1 MFGMDTAQ
9 LIYIAVIAAL
19 AFGGVMLLVMA
30 LAGAPGQAVVR
41 QRLDRYTSEADFDT
55 DLRRPFAER
64 VVAPALRRSA
74 RVLLSLTPQQILD
87 DTAQRL
93 EAAGSPRFL
102 GATEFV
108 GLQMVIGV
116 LMGLG
121 VFSVLTL
128 MHMPTPVKVL
138 FFILIFGLGVL
149 IPKVVLTRMVE
160 ARRMRIRKALPD
172 VLDLLIVSVEA
183 GLALDG
189 AMSLVIDKM
198 KGPLSEE
205 FSRVLREIRTG
216 AARIDAMR
224 DMATRCGVQE
234 LRSFVSALYQAE
246 QLGASIGDVLRAQ
259 ADQLRVNR
267 RQRAEEAAHKM
278 PVKLLFPLIFLI
290 FPALLIVILGPAGI
304 TIMRVLQNVVK
315 TPGQ

>member
-1 MFGMDTAQ
+1 MFGLDTMQ
-9 LIYIAVIAAL
+9 IIYITAIAAM
-19 AFGGVMLLVMA
+19 AVGGLMLLAMA
-30 LAGAPGQAVVR
+30 WVGVPGQAVVR
-41 QRLDRYTSEADFDT
+41 QRLDHYTAESDYES

-74 RVLLSLTPQQILD
+74 RLLLRLTPQQILD
-87 DTAQRL
+87 DTAGRL

-108 GLQMVIGV
+108 GLQVVIGV
-116 LMGLG
+116 LLALG
-121 VFSVLTL
+121 VYALFSVLQL
-128 MHMPTPVKVL
+128 PTGPKVL
-138 FFILIFGLGVL
+138 FAFIMFGLGYF
-149 IPKVVLTRMVE
+149 IPKVFLTRMVE
-160 ARRMRIRKALPD
+160 TRRWRIRRALPD
-172 VLDLLIVSVEA
+172 TLDLLIVSVEA

-205 FSRVLREIRTG
+205 FGRVLREIRAG
-216 AARIDAMR
+216 AVRIEAMREMAAR
-224 DMATRCGVQE
+224 CGLPE

-259 ADQLRVNR
+259 ADQLRLNR

-304 TIMRVLQNVVK
+304 TILRVLQDVVK
-315 TPGQ
+315 TPAQ